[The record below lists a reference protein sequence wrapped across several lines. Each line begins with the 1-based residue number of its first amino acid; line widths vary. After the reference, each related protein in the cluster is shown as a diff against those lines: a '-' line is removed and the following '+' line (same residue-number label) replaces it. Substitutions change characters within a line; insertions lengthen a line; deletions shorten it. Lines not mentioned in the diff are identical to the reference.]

1 MYYKQA
7 NLKKTVA
14 LNAAAN
20 NGRRNPS
27 KTLTTSTS
35 ASKTPASKSVAN
47 TTTLTD
53 ELCCLAA
60 EGRCFVCKG
69 KGHLSC
75 DYTKR
80 DGSCDVQKD
89 GSCVDRINL
98 LVSNYEKYT
107 QYKEATKDELVAGS
121 ARIIEIPSD
130 TEN

>member
-20 NGRRNPS
+20 NGCCNPS
-27 KTLTTSTS
+27 KTLITSILKTLALKS
-35 ASKTPASKSVAN
+35 AAN
-47 TTTLTD
+47 TITLTD

-60 EGRCFVCKG
+60 EGRCFVCKE
-69 KGHLSC
+69 KGYLSC
-75 DYTKR
+75 DCVK
-80 DGSCDVQKD
+80 KD
-89 GSCVDRINL
+89 RSYADRINL

-107 QYKEATKDELVAGS
+107 QYKEAATKDKPVAGS
-121 ARIIEIPSD
+121 IRITEISSN